1 VIGAAEI
8 ASDPTTSLVIVSA
21 ALFAI
26 FFAAAAV
33 AYKPLGQVIRWQE
46 WVFANVLQDKLLLDV
61 RPRVATMLTFMGI
74 VLLTLIGYAA
84 SGSFLGAAFGA
95 AAGIFLP
102 VLTMRRLA
110 IRRLTRLEGQLV
122 VGVQTLASGVR
133 AGLNLVQ
140 SMQLVARDGPAPL
153 RQEFEHMLREYE
165 FGVPLDEAM
174 NKAAGRIGSNDF
186 RLLFSALQTHR
197 ERGGDLGQTLDRI
210 AESIREI
217 QRLDARARALT
228 AQGRATARWLG
239 AMPGAIM
246 LILYLIVDADGV
258 ISMFTDM
265 LGKFILVV
273 IVILNIIGFLWIK
286 KIVAIDI

>member
-1 VIGAAEI
+1 MIGVAEAA
-8 ASDPTTSLVIVSA
+8 SSGTTALVLVSA
-21 ALFAI
+21 AMFAI
-26 FFAAAAV
+26 FFAAVVV
-33 AYKPLGQVIRWQE
+33 AYRPIGQVIRWQE

-61 RPRVATMLTFMGI
+61 RPRVATMLTCVGI
-74 VLLTLIGYAA
+74 VLLALIGYAM

-95 AAGIFLP
+95 TAGIFLP

-122 VGVQTLASGVR
+122 IGVQTLASGVR

-140 SMQLVARDGPAPL
+140 SMQLVARDGPVPL

-217 QRLDARARALT
+217 QRLDARAKALT

-265 LGKFILVV
+265 LGKLILLV
-273 IVILNIIGFLWIK
+273 IIILNIIGFLWIK
-286 KIVAIDI
+286 KIVSIDI

>member
-1 VIGAAEI
+1 MIGVTEV
-8 ASDPTTSLVIVSA
+8 ASSGTTALVLVSA
-21 ALFAI
+21 AMFAI
-26 FFAAAAV
+26 FFAAVVV
-33 AYKPLGQVIRWQE
+33 AYRPIGQVIRWQE

-61 RPRVATMLTFMGI
+61 RPRVVTMLTCMGI
-74 VLLTLIGYAA
+74 VLLALIGYAM

-110 IRRLTRLEGQLV
+110 MRRLTRLEGQLV

-140 SMQLVARDGPAPL
+140 SMQLVARDGPVPL

-165 FGVPLDEAM
+165 FGIPLDEAM
-174 NKAAGRIGSNDF
+174 NKAAGRIGSHDF

-217 QRLDARARALT
+217 QRLDARAKALT

-239 AMPGAIM
+239 AMPGAVM

-265 LGKFILVV
+265 LGKLILVV
-273 IVILNIIGFLWIK
+273 IIILNIIGFLWIK